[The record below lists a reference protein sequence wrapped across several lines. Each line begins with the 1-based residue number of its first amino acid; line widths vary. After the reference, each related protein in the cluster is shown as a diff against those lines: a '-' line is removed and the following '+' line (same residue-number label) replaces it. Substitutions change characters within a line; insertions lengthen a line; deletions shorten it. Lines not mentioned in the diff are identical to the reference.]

1 MYYETYSNDNDM
13 IILIMISIIKTI
25 LNRKKNVIKQRD

>member
-1 MYYETYSNDNDM
+1 MITYSNDNDM
-13 IILIMISIIKTI
+13 MMLIMISIIETI